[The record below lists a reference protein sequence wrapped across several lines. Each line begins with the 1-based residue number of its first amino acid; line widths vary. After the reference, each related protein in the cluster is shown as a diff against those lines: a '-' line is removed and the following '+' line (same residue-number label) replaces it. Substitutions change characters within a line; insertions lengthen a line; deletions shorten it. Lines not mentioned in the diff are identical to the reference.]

1 MFVFVPRRQVDP
13 CRRGRTLR
21 DLCLGWRASSALCLS
36 WAISLSSCGADT
48 LGPSPSTGVTSGVG
62 VLSVGRSPDDLLP
75 PEVLMFLSESVRP
88 EYTPA
93 DLRAARRVLANE
105 PGWLLPAADGEICL
119 VRVVYPLLSGSGSA
133 SLPPTDSQVC
143 ESESGVLGGRLVETQ
158 SLSATSAQGMTRVV
172 GVVPDGVAKVLV
184 VLAGGA
190 TAVVPV
196 QRNAYEVIVRGPVA
210 VRFVRRQD
218 SRVTAH
224 RIELSIF
231 GGRRVAP

>member
-1 MFVFVPRRQVDP
+1 MFVFVPRRQVGP

-21 DLCLGWRASSALCLS
+21 DLRLGWRASFALFLGG
-36 WAISLSSCGADT
+36 AIFLSSCGMET
-48 LGPSPSTGVTSGVG
+48 LGPSASARVTSGIG

-75 PEVLMFLSESVRP
+75 PEVVMFLSGSVRP

-119 VRVVYPLLSGSGSA
+119 VRVVYPLLSGSGRA

-143 ESESGVLGGRLVETQ
+143 EPGAGVLDGHLVETQ
-158 SLSATSAQGMTRVV
+158 SLSATPAQGVTRVV
-172 GVVPDGVAKVLV
+172 GIVPDGVAKVLV

-190 TAVVPV
+190 TAMVPV
-196 QRNAYEVIVRGPVA
+196 QRNAYEVIVREPVA
-210 VRFVRRQD
+210 VRFVRRHG

-224 RIELSIF
+224 RIELSTF